1 MAASALTCCITFD
14 FDAMSLWI
22 ASGRGPNPSTVS
34 RGQFGAVAIPRILDL
49 LDRYRVT
56 ASFAVP
62 GHTALAF
69 PRVVARIA
77 ERGHEILHHG
87 WVHENPAALD
97 EANERR
103 VLELGTAAL
112 ERVTGSRP
120 VGYRSPGWSLSER
133 SVELL
138 LQHGFLY
145 DSSCMGD
152 DTQAYY
158 LRTGD
163 HAEKDA
169 AFVFGQT
176 TPLVELPVSWS
187 LDDFPVSEYVPGQ
200 LEGLRAPSAIE
211 EMWRGDFDYAAANS
225 ANGIFNLTL
234 HPQVIGRGN
243 RMLMLERLLVH
254 IDDRGA
260 RFETLRGFATRWKA
274 ANPLDAWK
282 ASHPDLTGELALSSP
297 R

>member
-1 MAASALTCCITFD
+1 MTLTCCITFD

-22 ASGRGPNPSTVS
+22 AGSRAPNPSTIS

-49 LDRYRVT
+49 LDKHGVVS
-56 ASFAVP
+56 SFAVP

-69 PRVVARIA
+69 PRVVSRIA

-87 WVHENPAALD
+87 WVHENPALLD
-97 EANERR
+97 EAAERS
-103 VLELGTAAL
+103 VLHRGIEAL
-112 ERVTGSRP
+112 ERVAGARP
-120 VGYRSPGWSLSER
+120 VGYRSPGWSLSEHTVDLL
-133 SVELL
+133 VE
-138 LQHGFLY
+138 HGFVY

-152 DTQAYY
+152 DTHAYY

-163 HAEKDA
+163 RAERDA
-169 AFVFGQT
+169 PYVFGRT
-176 TPLVELPVSWS
+176 TGLVELPVSWA

-200 LEGLRAPSAIE
+200 LEGLRAPSAVE
-211 EMWRGDFDYAAANS
+211 EMWRGDFDYALANHTD
-225 ANGIFNLTL
+225 GIFNLTL

-254 IDDRGA
+254 MRKAGA
-260 RFETLRGFATRWKA
+260 RFDTLGGYATRWKA
-274 ANPLDAWK
+274 TNSLEVWK
-282 ASHPDLTGELALSSP
+282 ASHPDLTGELAITSLD